1 MVKGSIREA
10 RAGGST
16 REDRV
21 KTQDALNLLIALE
34 ERVARIYLRFF
45 RTFRDDGEVGRTW
58 WDMARDEYG
67 HVGILKMVRDLV
79 PPEAESGEIGS
90 RLWTL
95 VERVERCE
103 HEAEAAQSLGRA
115 VELAI
120 QLETSELDVLG
131 HRIVESLRTELPEG
145 VARPFVETDS
155 QSQRLVAAVERV
167 PDARLRLR
175 LETMLGSAKGR

>member
-1 MVKGSIREA
+1 
-10 RAGGST
+10 
-16 REDRV
+16 V

-45 RTFRDDGEVGRTW
+45 RTFREDAQVARCW

-79 PPEAESGEIGS
+79 PPEAESGEIGK
-90 RLWTL
+90 RLWSL
-95 VERVERCE
+95 VERIERCE
-103 HEAEAAQSLGRA
+103 HDAVAAKSLGRA

-120 QLETSELDVLG
+120 QIESSELALLG
-131 HRIVESLRTELPEG
+131 HRVVESMRTELPEG
-145 VARPFVETDS
+145 AARPFVETDV
-155 QSQRLVAAVERV
+155 QCQRLVAAAKKV
-167 PDARLRLR
+167 PDTTLRVR